1 MVRVARTT
9 LGNDSDSG
17 DEQDHQ
23 LTAVDPGAPVPVAAK
38 LAADTDPIA
47 GQGDASSAEDL

>member
-9 LGNDSDSG
+9 LGNDSDSE
-17 DEQDHQ
+17 DDQDHQ
-23 LTAVDPGAPVPVAAK
+23 LTSVDPGAPAPVAAK
-38 LAADTDPIA
+38 MAADTDPTA